1 MSCCVAS
8 LRHLAISACTWS
20 VNASTLIARGIAPC
34 LARNASASG
43 VVMTALIPALIFST
57 TSGGVPEAVKTP
69 HQMSN
74 TASSSPS
81 STTVGTSGNAL
92 ERVSLVT
99 ASGFTVPACT
109 LERSEEHTSELQSLM
124 RTSYAVFCLKKKNNT
139 QQQKSDQ
146 KI

>member
-1 MSCCVAS
+1 
-8 LRHLAISACTWS
+8 
-20 VNASTLIARGIAPC
+20 
-34 LARNASASG
+34 
-43 VVMTALIPALIFST
+43 MTALIPALIFST

-109 LERSEEHTSELQSLM
+109 LERTCGTEPTYMSPAEHTSELQSLM
-124 RTSYAVFCLKKKNNT
+124 RISYPVFCLKKKKQTTNT
-139 QQQKSDQ
+139 T
-146 KI
+146 